1 MFDTPVLSLDG
12 IVDSLPAAEKA
23 RFERIYALTATVGEL
38 RVPETMQPWVEQ
50 QFGSLDAVTR
60 QKIVRVT
67 NKLTGEET
75 LFSKLRASRPQDTGT
90 VDVELA
96 YSDATDFFSRP
107 YDSTPEDVF
116 GRVVGKHCVTASNV
130 AKFDSFHGLL
140 VFNDFNPLDF
150 TRAQIIDYIDVAR
163 EWALKAHQTQPEA
176 KYFALIWNC
185 LWRAGASIGHGHAH
199 VMLTG
204 GRHYARIER
213 LRRAAVSYRQDN
225 GGNYFDDLFRCH
237 QAVGCA
243 LKRDGVGIMA
253 YLTPFKDKEV
263 IIMADEL
270 SQSFKEKVYEVL
282 ACFRDKLGVAS
293 FNLGLVTPPLA
304 PTEESWQDFP
314 VMVRVVDRGN
324 PHHRASDVG
333 GMEVYA
339 ASVVSSDPI
348 EITGELAK
356 WLPEEVDN
364 G

>member
-1 MFDTPVLSLDG
+1 MFATPVLNLDG
-12 IVDSLPAAEKA
+12 LVESLPAAEKE
-23 RFERIYALTATVGEL
+23 RFQRIYDLTATVGEL
-38 RVPETMQPWVEQ
+38 RVPEAMQPWVEQ
-50 QFGSLDAVTR
+50 QFGSMEVVTR
-60 QKIVRVT
+60 QKIIRVT

-96 YSDATDFFSRP
+96 YSDSADLFSDV
-107 YDSTPEDVF
+107 YNNTPEDNF

-130 AKFDSFHGLL
+130 AKFDGFHGLV

-150 TRAQIIDYIDVAR
+150 SRDQISDYIDVAR
-163 EWALKAHQTQPEA
+163 EWAFKAHEGRPEA

-213 LRRAAVSYRQDN
+213 LRQAAVAYRQDC
-225 GGNYFDDLFRCH
+225 GRNYFDDLFQCH

-243 LKRDGVGIMA
+243 LKRDGISVLA

-263 IIMADEL
+263 VIMADEL
-270 SQSFKEKVYEVL
+270 TDVLKEKIYEVL
-282 ACFRDKLGVAS
+282 ACFRDTLGVTS
-293 FNLGLVTPPLA
+293 FNLSLVTPPLA
-304 PTEESWQDFP
+304 STEESWQDFP

-324 PHHRASDVG
+324 PNHRASDVG

-348 EITGELAK
+348 ELTRVLAK
-356 WLPEEVDN
+356 CLPEGNN